1 MYPTLYYTKE
11 KTITIVRIC
20 TKFTNTQLS
29 TKLYT
34 VRIGEMLSSCN
45 HSGRWVIRPSTTGTA
60 GVISRFS
67 RAKARE
73 PRCHGRPDTVTGF
86 DLVSSHEQSDDESIN
101 ETSFQFCLCVFDMCS
116 CDQELVVLLAVAVLT
131 RDFN

>member
-1 MYPTLYYTKE
+1 MYPALYYIKE
-11 KTITIVRIC
+11 KTITIVYIC
-20 TKFTNTQLS
+20 TNFTNTQLS

-45 HSGRWVIRPSTTGTA
+45 HSGRWRWVIRPSTTGTA

-73 PRCHGRPDTVTGF
+73 PRC
-86 DLVSSHEQSDDESIN
+86 QSDDESIDG
-101 ETSFQFCLCVFDMCS
+101 TSFQFCLCVFDMCS
-116 CDQELVVLLAVAVLT
+116 CVRELVVLLAVAVLT
-131 RDFN
+131 RDLY